1 MLVREN
7 YLSFFGGEDDSILL
21 IAFNRMPTASSNP
34 PNVDLLRPFEY
45 SLNISLPTIG
55 QPTTTPL
62 RGQLSILAELTE
74 PAGILALNF
83 DQNLAKIDE
92 DQVRIWDCQRGENR
106 GSEKEE
112 IWETDNCEYHRSLHQ
127 FWTIVVCKNS

>member
-1 MLVREN
+1 MIHIFIV
-7 YLSFFGGEDDSILL
+7 I
-21 IAFNRMPTASSNP
+21 IALNRMPTASSNP

-62 RGQLSILAELTE
+62 RGQLSILAELIE

-92 DQVRIWDCQRGENR
+92 DQVRIWDCQRGEKGRNKIGQR
-106 GSEKEE
+106 G
-112 IWETDNCEYHRSLHQ
+112 
-127 FWTIVVCKNS
+127 